1 MAPHAGYAPTQP
13 VRQTG
18 RLLLH
23 QWGPFLER
31 LWLVSVTLRS
41 LTAFNGS
48 LICLSYPAVGFRS
61 PKPEARDLAFA
72 RRPLT
77 SII

>member
-23 QWGPFLER
+23 QWGPKIEMAGVGNAPTYHR
-31 LWLVSVTLRS
+31 LQRR
-41 LTAFNGS
+41 AN
-48 LICLSYPAVGFRS
+48 LSQLPSRGFRG
-61 PKPEARDLAFA
+61 PKSEARDLAFA